1 MHVTSPI
8 RRFVDLITQ
17 QQLKKLIKKEEP
29 VFTSE
34 DMMRW
39 SEGIT
44 LRQRKYNRAEKI
56 ILQYWKFRYL
66 QQNKQELF
74 EAKVRKQLSN
84 NNTEIEL
91 LELDC
96 IVQVSGLRGYEEEE
110 QIILKINEV
119 SLDPLKLIVRA
130 MKSVTEDVN
139 VHRLEGK
146 TA

>member
-1 MHVTSPI
+1 MNRETGRLLYEAEMPGIYRTQSSYRIVKEQEDENQQLPENIRVEPARLTTVVGTHAGLGCDAYMHVTSPI

-66 QQNKQELF
+66 QAE
-74 EAKVRKQLSN
+74 
-84 NNTEIEL
+84 
-91 LELDC
+91 
-96 IVQVSGLRGYEEEE
+96 
-110 QIILKINEV
+110 
-119 SLDPLKLIVRA
+119 
-130 MKSVTEDVN
+130 
-139 VHRLEGK
+139 
-146 TA
+146 